1 MTEQRWLT
9 TGEAGRRLGMSAGD
23 VSCLILDG
31 ELPGRPAPDYS
42 RLMVREVDVE
52 DYLTKHPQGA
62 ST

>member
-1 MTEQRWLT
+1 MTPQGWLT

-23 VSCLILDG
+23 VTGLIMDG

-42 RLMVREVDVE
+42 RLIVREADVDR
-52 DYLTKHPQGA
+52 YLALHPQGA